1 MTGYTIGFLWRLLD
15 FSSLLEERPRLCT
28 LSKYLAPTRAILFH
42 LTSTNVSCTFL
53 VCSLGFLAWRTFVVS
68 ETNTSQAGFLGQPR
82 PALSR
87 PSKGAS
93 QRGTQSNS
101 TLFPDRFSV
110 CEQEEVVPLNIY
122 REAHYETEGVERT
135 I

>member
-1 MTGYTIGFLWRLLD
+1 M
-15 FSSLLEERPRLCT
+15 
-28 LSKYLAPTRAILFH
+28 K
-42 LTSTNVSCTFL
+42 
-53 VCSLGFLAWRTFVVS
+53 GFLAWRTFVVS
-68 ETNTSQAGFLGQPR
+68 ETNPSQAGFLGQPR

-110 CEQEEVVPLNIY
+110 CGQEDVVLFNIY
-122 REAHYETEGVERT
+122 REARYETERVEHTTVKTAR
-135 I
+135 